1 MIKVGFFIEEKACK
15 TKIVFKHSSVSSIIT
30 IAKESYKL
38 KDKQSEVFVQGK
50 EWNKNIFKALFI
62 VKKISTVME
71 KKNKTKYQFKVLI
84 NFKVKHFL
92 KGQLLKT
99 YKHK

>member
-50 EWNKNIFKALFI
+50 E
-62 VKKISTVME
+62 
-71 KKNKTKYQFKVLI
+71 
-84 NFKVKHFL
+84 
-92 KGQLLKT
+92 
-99 YKHK
+99 